1 MKIVSCGSRPTFLE
15 SSFLADHG
23 GMLAFAP
30 FHTCEEHGPVA
41 AGSRKDAMDGDLG
54 PISPICRIGAPAVSC
69 GSPSTHSAQVC
80 SAACCTVAAKEAARA
95 SVIAILIMDEGELLA
110 AAR

>member
-41 AGSRKDAMDGDLG
+41 AASRKDAMDGDLG
-54 PISPICRIGAPAVSC
+54 PISPICRKGTPAVSC
-69 GSPSTHSAQVC
+69 CSRTTCSRPAC
-80 SAACCTVAAKEAARA
+80 SAECCVVAARA
-95 SVIAILIMDEGELLA
+95 SLAAMLIMDEGELHT

>member
-41 AGSRKDAMDGDLG
+41 AGTRKDAMDGDLG
-54 PISPICRIGAPAVSC
+54 PIFPNCRSVAPAFFMPLALGVL
-69 GSPSTHSAQVC
+69 
-80 SAACCTVAAKEAARA
+80 EAGVLGVMLRGGGQGGGE
-95 SVIAILIMDEGELLA
+95 AISGYNPHDE
-110 AAR
+110 